1 MAPDLP
7 SGIDL
12 IPNGVFGHESYG
24 SAYLLEGDEL
34 TLVDPGTSLTVPR
47 LLEWFRKS
55 SYSLTELNSILLTHI
70 HLDHAGATGHLVDE
84 LSGLKVYVHA
94 RGAPHL
100 VDPSKL
106 LESVEEAT
114 GSRFSEYGTL
124 KPVPEES
131 IVPLDGKED
140 LKVGSREFIVL
151 ATPGHAPHHL
161 VYKDKS
167 TGAVFTGDS
176 AGLYLEG
183 KLIPATPPP
192 RFDLEKSLAS
202 LDEISQLDPSVLLYS
217 HFGPGAE
224 PDRLIEDYKIA
235 LREWVDLIS
244 DLFTRHEREENLI
257 DEVLKRKR
265 GWLGDGF
272 TEEELVMNIKGV
284 ERYLSW
290 KGN

>member
-1 MAPDLP
+1 MEPDLP

-47 LLEWFRKS
+47 LLEWLRKS
-55 SYSLTELNSILLTHI
+55 SYSLTGLNNILLTHI
-70 HLDHAGATGHLVDE
+70 HLDHAGATGYLVDE

-114 GSRFSEYGTL
+114 GNRFSEYGTL

-131 IVPLDGKED
+131 IVPLDGKDD
-140 LKVGSREFIVL
+140 LKVGSRELIVL
-151 ATPGHAPHHL
+151 PTPGHAPHHL
-161 VYKDKS
+161 VYKDKT

-192 RFDLEKSLAS
+192 RFDLEKSLTS
-202 LDEISQLDPSVLLYS
+202 LDEIRQLDPSVLLYS

-244 DLFTRHEREENLI
+244 DLFHRHEREENLI

-265 GWLGDGF
+265 SWLDDGF

-290 KGN
+290 KEN

>member
-1 MAPDLP
+1 MEPDLP

-47 LLEWFRKS
+47 LLEWLRKS
-55 SYSLTELNSILLTHI
+55 SYSLTGLNNILLTHI

-100 VDPSKL
+100 VDPFKL

-114 GSRFSEYGTL
+114 GNRFSEYGTL

-131 IVPLDGKED
+131 IVPLDGKDD
-140 LKVGSREFIVL
+140 LKVGSRELIVL
-151 ATPGHAPHHL
+151 PTPGHAPHHL

-183 KLIPATPPP
+183 NLIPATPPP
-192 RFDLEKSLAS
+192 RFDLEKSLTS
-202 LDEISQLDPSVLLYS
+202 LDEIRQLDPSVLLYS

-244 DLFTRHEREENLI
+244 DLFHRNEREENLI

-272 TEEELVMNIKGV
+272 TKEELVMNIKGV